1 MIGSEIVGNISYME
15 IALSKDTDTEFL
27 AVTVNLTDM
36 RGNPAVV
43 TFNNS
48 NGLIRMFKDKTLVV
62 GQELIISRYS
72 LDNSKTKTH
81 YYKDGEFVALKC
93 PNYHIV
99 IPAGG
104 LWTGSKPLPKVK
116 SEPIKEITKKERKV
130 PATV

>member
-1 MIGSEIVGNISYME
+1 MIGSDIVGNISFME

-27 AVTVNLTDM
+27 AVTVNLTDT

-43 TFNNS
+43 TFNNG
-48 NGLIRMFKDKTLVV
+48 NGLLNLFKNKNLVV
-62 GQELIISRYS
+62 GQELIITRYA
-72 LDNSKTKTH
+72 LDNSKTRTH

-104 LWTGSKPLPKVK
+104 LYIGSKPLPKVK
-116 SEPIKEITKKERKV
+116 SEPVKDTTKKERKV